1 MTFFR
6 ATHDGGGGSGG
17 IAEPVAAEEELADAG
32 PVATSDLDEEPVT
45 TEEELADSGPVATRE
60 LDEEPVT
67 TREPKLGFEEPV
79 EATAVRASCSLE
91 SRANHNIK
99 PCTVT
104 PRPPCPNTAT
114 ETSGQS

>member
-1 MTFFR
+1 MLSVVSSNLSGDNSVSHLTNVLGPMTFCR
-6 ATHDGGGGSGG
+6 ATHDGGGGSGGGSGG

-67 TREPKLGFEEPV
+67 QENP
-79 EATAVRASCSLE
+79 S
-91 SRANHNIK
+91 
-99 PCTVT
+99 
-104 PRPPCPNTAT
+104 
-114 ETSGQS
+114 